1 MKNLQVDD
9 EFYKKLSKYAVFIPI
24 INIDGKDH
32 ILFEVRSDIVSQKG
46 EVSFPGGGVNEG
58 ESFEM
63 AAIRECREELNLD
76 EKDISLKGYSSMI
89 LSSSDRIIKA
99 YFGRINKKF
108 EHISYNVE
116 VSSIFT
122 VSIDYLKNNPP
133 KKYRAK
139 MIMDLPDDFP
149 FEKIPN
155 GRDYNFWQRYHTFY
169 FYDTKPV
176 IWGMTAKLLNDFIKY
191 NTLK

>member
-46 EVSFPGGGVNEG
+46 EVSFPGGGVNKG

-89 LSSSDRIIKA
+89 LSSSERIIKA

-116 VSSIFT
+116 VVYGFWAFLFFFVFWMSTTSNLSLSILFKIF
-122 VSIDYLKNNPP
+122 SAPFSLEIFIFL
-133 KKYRAK
+133 
-139 MIMDLPDDFP
+139 DFVP
-149 FEKIPN
+149 
-155 GRDYNFWQRYHTFY
+155 
-169 FYDTKPV
+169 
-176 IWGMTAKLLNDFIKY
+176 
-191 NTLK
+191 

>member
-32 ILFEVRSDIVSQKG
+32 ILFEVRSNLISQAG

-58 ESFEM
+58 EKFEL

-76 EKDISLKGYSSMI
+76 EKDVSLVDYSSMI
-89 LSSSDRIIKA
+89 LSSSNRLIKA
-99 YFGRINKKF
+99 YYGRINKDF
-108 EHISYNVE
+108 ENISYNME
-116 VSSIFT
+116 VDSIFT
-122 VSIDYLKNNPP
+122 VSIDYLKKNPP
-133 KKYRAK
+133 EKYTAK
-139 MIMDLPDDFP
+139 LKMDLPDDFP

-155 GRDYNFWQRYHTFY
+155 GKNYNFWQRNHTFY
-169 FYDTKPV
+169 FYNTKPV
-176 IWGMTAKLLNDFIKY
+176 IWGMTANVLKDF
-191 NTLK
+191 LKFYK

>member
-1 MKNLQVDD
+1 MKNLQVD
-9 EFYKKLSKYAVFIPI
+9 EKFYKKLSKYAVFIPI

-63 AAIRECREELNLD
+63 AAIRECREELNLG
-76 EKDISLKGYSSMI
+76 EKDISLKGYPI
-89 LSSSDRIIKA
+89 LSKKEYLSKVIEPLMR
-99 YFGRINKKF
+99 YNKD
-108 EHISYNVE
+108 I
-116 VSSIFT
+116 T
-122 VSIDYLKNNPP
+122 LDYLKNNPP

-139 MIMDLPDDFP
+139 LLMDLPDDFP

-155 GRDYNFWQRYHTFY
+155 GRNYNFWQRYHTFY

-176 IWGMTAKLLNDFIKY
+176 IWGMTAEILKDFIKSY
-191 NTLK
+191 DV